1 MKPGTYLLWLPAI
14 WLCVGVRAMAAQPI
28 VPDPT
33 IASALPAKLAFV
45 PLAGEQYQFNTGA
58 LRGVMRQGG
67 KGHGPVPVF
76 DVATGRSLSRSV
88 GWLSPY
94 RLLAT
99 DARFGKAI
107 WEWASTSKLLPDGA
121 LKVHWTADDA
131 HPMDLTAVYRWA
143 APDTL
148 DLTTTVTPKRDLQRF
163 ELFIGSYFDNF
174 ANAFVYARESVKAK
188 ASFLAANAADGHWQ
202 MFPRDDAA
210 AQMIKDG
217 RWKYPPNPVEWA
229 IRPRMALPLGLRR
242 DAEGGFT
249 ALVMA
254 PKEDCFAVGT
264 PYSGEKH
271 FSLYLCTIGRDVK
284 AGERTTVRARLVV
297 GQNITDSKAVELYQA
312 FVRSLVKSKRP
323 AKQRPTDRR

>member
-1 MKPGTYLLWLPAI
+1 MKIKLSLLLPPAVVSCLGVAAI
-14 WLCVGVRAMAAQPI
+14 GAEPAPQTNTV
-28 VPDPT
+28 
-33 IASALPAKLAFV
+33 ASTLPAKLAFV
-45 PLAGEQYQFNTGA
+45 PLADEQYQFNTGA

-76 DVATGRSLSRSV
+76 DVATGKSLSRSV

-99 DARFGKAI
+99 DARFGKAV

-121 LKVHWTADDA
+121 LQVCWTTDDS
-131 HPMDLTAVYRWA
+131 HPMDLTAIYRWA
-143 APDTL
+143 APNTL
-148 DLTTTVTPKRDLQRF
+148 DLVATVTPKRDVQRF
-163 ELFIGSYFDNF
+163 ELFFGSYFDNF
-174 ANAFVYARESVKAK
+174 ANSFVYARESADAK
-188 ASFLAANAADGHWQ
+188 PAFLTTEQAAGHWQ

-210 AQMIKDG
+210 AQMIGDG
-217 RWKYPPNPVEWA
+217 RWKYPPNPVEWT
-229 IRPRMALPLGLRR
+229 IRPRMALPIGMRR
-242 DAEGGFT
+242 DTESGFT

-284 AGERTTVRARLVV
+284 AGQKTTSRVRLVI
-297 GQNITDSKAVELYQA
+297 GQNISDQKAVELYEA
-312 FVRSLVKSKRP
+312 FVKTLAKPKRR
-323 AKQRPTDRR
+323 AK